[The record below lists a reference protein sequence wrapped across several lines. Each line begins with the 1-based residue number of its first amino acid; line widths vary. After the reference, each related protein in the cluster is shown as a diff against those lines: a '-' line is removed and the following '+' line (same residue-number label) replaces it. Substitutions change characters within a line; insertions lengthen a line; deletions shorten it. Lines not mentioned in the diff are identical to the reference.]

1 MRTILRRATV
11 FLLTLALL
19 LAAPAAGPAAHA
31 AGGGFTDV
39 ADSYWGAAFV
49 GFAAEAGIINGYP
62 LPDGRRAFRPENPVT
77 REESMQMVYK
87 AAVNSGARPA
97 PAPDQPAAYA
107 DLLATHGIAAWAYEC
122 VAFGLAEGILSEAEL
137 GGFRNDAG
145 TPLPATRL
153 EVARWAAKALDRT
166 YLAATSLDFPDKDK
180 IARTDLIY
188 ADLLHR
194 MNIMVGDEQGRFHP
208 DANIRRV
215 EFAVICTRMYDLAD
229 APFSIGREVRSFTG
243 TVSGSS
249 ADAGR
254 IFLSTAAGGARILDV
269 ESTAVFLLDG
279 RPASRAQA
287 FAGLSE
293 GALVSIASDSF
304 GQVHIQT
311 RPVSGQGRVEA
322 VEPQGGGI
330 LAVTLTLAGGTA
342 RYYFDPSSTAG
353 PVPAAGQTLFF
364 IADGVRLVETAGPV

>member
-1 MRTILRRATV
+1 MRTDLRRPVIA
-11 FLLTLALL
+11 LLAAILL

-107 DLLATHGIAAWAYEC
+107 DLLASHGIAAWAHEC
-122 VAFGLAEGILSEAEL
+122 VAFGLAEGILTEAEL
-137 GGFRNDAG
+137 AGFRNDAG

-153 EVARWAAKALDRT
+153 EVARWAAIALDRPF
-166 YLAATSLDFPDKDK
+166 LAATSLDFPDKDQ
-180 IARTDLIY
+180 IARTDRIY

-194 MNIMVGDEQGRFHP
+194 MNIMVGDDQGRFHP

-215 EFAVICTRMYDLAD
+215 EFAVICTRMYDLAA
-229 APFSIGREVRSFTG
+229 APFSAGREARFFTG
-243 TVSGSS
+243 TVSGGS

-269 ESTAVFLLDG
+269 ENNAVFLLDG
-279 RPASRAQA
+279 RPASRTQA
-287 FAGLSE
+287 FAGLTS
-293 GALVSIASDSF
+293 GSLVSIAADSF

-311 RPVSGQGRVEA
+311 RPVSGQGEVKA
-322 VEPQGGGI
+322 VDPMGGGF
-330 LAVTLTLAGGTA
+330 LAVTLQVAGGTA
-342 RYYFDPSSTAG
+342 RYYYDPSATAG
-353 PVPAAGQTLFF
+353 PAPAAGQTLFF
-364 IADGVRLVETAGPV
+364 IADGVLLVETAGPV